1 MISSFNLWE
10 SLRVPFRA
18 ALRSRHEHGLVKLA
32 VGNPSLHVCFLT
44 ETAFSLCFQHES
56 TTGQLSVAVN
66 VQVKE
71 AQLTQG

>member
-44 ETAFSLCFQHES
+44 ETAFSLSLYES